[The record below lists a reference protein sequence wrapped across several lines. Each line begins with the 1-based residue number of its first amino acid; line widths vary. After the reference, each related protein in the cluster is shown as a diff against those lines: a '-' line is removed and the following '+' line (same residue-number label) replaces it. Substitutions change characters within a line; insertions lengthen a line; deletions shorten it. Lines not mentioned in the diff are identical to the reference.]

1 MSKDGTTIIEKD
13 GSPKLIP
20 HGLFDIMK
28 IVWTYHSMEQRG
40 VEFPGDFFTPDDM
53 LKYSTTGILE
63 SLKSGLIAILF
74 TPIAFGVIS
83 AIVPIFGES
92 DPSHFDKMFAFILAL
107 SLTIAYAFVLISITQ
122 RYIFPFTKKII
133 KNFLQG
139 VIAGKILITI
149 VAFIF
154 YHWMYIKVLTEDNVI
169 AASSRLHSF
178 VSYDKLN
185 SIYLWIMDFRPVLLT
200 SAWFIVLTTV
210 IFISIPLISIV
221 ITVRKNKQLTEED
234 L

>member
-40 VEFPGDFFTPDDM
+40 VEFPEDFFTPDDM
-53 LKYSTTGILE
+53 LKYSTCGILE
-63 SLKSGLIAILF
+63 SLKSGLITVLF
-74 TPIAFGVIS
+74 TPIAFGVINK
-83 AIVPIFGES
+83 IVPIFGEA
-92 DPSHFDKMFAFILAL
+92 DPSAFDKVFAFFLAM
-107 SLTIAYAFVLISITQ
+107 SLTIAYAFVLVSITQ

-139 VIAGKILITI
+139 VMIGKILITV
-149 VAFIF
+149 VAFFF
-154 YHWMYIKVLTEDNVI
+154 YHWLYIKVLSEDNILFVL
-169 AASSRLHSF
+169 RLFKSF
-178 VSYDKLN
+178 MGSDKLN
-185 SIYLWIMDFRPVLLT
+185 AAYNWIMEFKPVLLT

-221 ITVRKNKQLTEED
+221 ITMRKNKQLTEED